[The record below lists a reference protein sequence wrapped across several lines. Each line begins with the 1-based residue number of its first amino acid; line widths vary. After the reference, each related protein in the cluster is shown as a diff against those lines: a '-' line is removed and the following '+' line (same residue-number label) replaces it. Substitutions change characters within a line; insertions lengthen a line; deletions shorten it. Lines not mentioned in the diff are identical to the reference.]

1 VCGIAGFAPIDPR
14 HKAAPHARRTLRA
27 MRGTLHHRGPDQA
40 GEALVGGVGLATARL
55 SILDVAGS
63 DQPIARGSG
72 RTTVVFNGEIYNFAE
87 LREELRARGRR
98 LTTRGDTEVIP
109 LLYEEF
115 GIRGCLERLRGMF
128 AFALYDKAQRRL
140 LLARDRL
147 GIKPLLAGEFGGQLL
162 FASELKACLAHPAFV
177 RQLDPDALAAYLLL
191 EYVPAPATI
200 YRGLRKVPPA
210 HYLELRDGAVTLE
223 RYWHPL
229 DAGPATGSE
238 PWLEK
243 LDDLLDRAV
252 TEELVADV
260 PVGTL
265 LSGGID
271 SSTVSWF
278 AARQDPSLRSFS
290 IGFDEPSFDES
301 AHARLAAEC
310 LRTDHHA
317 RAISS
322 SQIGHLLERT
332 MGFLD
337 EPLADSSLLPTYALS
352 RLVREAGVKVVLSGD
367 GGDELLAGYPT
378 YLAQQVVEGMPAL
391 PGRALELAR
400 ATVRRLPTRYDN
412 VSRDYQLKRFLDGLG
427 YPLPRRAGV
436 WLGAFLPHEIGPV
449 LGGAPVDQAQLFRG
463 LDGHAAAAA
472 GRDSLTAAQYVDLRT
487 YLVDDILT
495 KVDRASM
502 ACSLEVRVP
511 LLDHRL
517 VELALAMPASLRR
530 RGPLGKLILKR
541 LMAGRLPSPIVWRAK
556 KGFGAP
562 VAHWLRGDG
571 RAELMDTL
579 AGGAAG
585 RTGLLDQAEVDRL
598 ISEHLQGRADHRRR
612 LWTLLV
618 FVRWLEGPFGPDS
631 C

>member
-1 VCGIAGFAPIDPR
+1 MCGIAGFAPLDPTAR
-14 HKAAPHARRTLRA
+14 PAPHALRTLRA
-27 MRGTLHHRGPDQA
+27 MRDTLRHRGPDQS
-40 GEALVGGVGLATARL
+40 GELLVGGVGLATARL
-55 SILDVAGS
+55 SILDQAGS
-63 DQPIARGSG
+63 DQPITSGSG

-87 LREELRARGRR
+87 LRTELRARGHK

-115 GIRGCLERLRGMF
+115 GIHGCLERLRGMF
-128 AFALYDKAQRRL
+128 AFALYDRARRRL

-147 GIKPLLAGEFGGQLL
+147 GIKPLLAGEFDGQLL

-177 RQLDPDALAAYLLL
+177 RELDPDALAAYLLL
-191 EYVPAPATI
+191 EYVPAPKTI
-200 YRGLRKVPPA
+200 YRGLQKVPPA
-210 HYLELRDGAVTLE
+210 HYLELLDGGTTLN

-229 DAGPATGSE
+229 ARDQRSGSRR
-238 PWLEK
+238 WLEQ
-243 LDDLLDRAV
+243 LDELLDSAV
-252 TEELVADV
+252 TEQLVADV

-271 SSTVSWF
+271 SSAVSWY
-278 AARQDPSLRSFS
+278 AARRDPSLRSFS
-290 IGFDEPSFDES
+290 IGFEEPSFDES
-301 AHARLAAEC
+301 AHAQLAAQR

-317 RAISS
+317 RDISS
-322 SQIGHLLERT
+322 HQIRDLLEQT

-352 RLVREAGVKVVLSGD
+352 QLVRDAGVKVVLSGD

-378 YLAQQVVEGMPAL
+378 YLAHQLVEQLPAAPRGL
-391 PGRALELAR
+391 VDAAR
-400 ATVRRLPTRYDN
+400 SAVGRLPTRYDN

-427 YPLPRRAGV
+427 YPLPRRAAI

-449 LGGAPVDQAQLFRG
+449 LGGAPVDEDRLFSNHDVHG
-463 LDGHAAAAA
+463 AAAA
-472 GRDSLTAAQYVDLRT
+472 GVCSLTKAQYVDLRT

-517 VELALAMPASLRR
+517 VELAMAMPAFVRR
-530 RGPLGKLILKR
+530 RGPVGKLILRK
-541 LMAGRLPSPIVWRAK
+541 LMAGRLPSSILWRPK

-562 VAHWLRGDG
+562 VAHWLRGPG
-571 RAELMDTL
+571 RADLMDTL
-579 AGGAAG
+579 AGGAAA
-585 RTGLLDQAEVDRL
+585 RTGLLDQGVVDRL
-598 ISEHLQGRADHRRR
+598 IAEHLRGQADHRRR
-612 LWTLLV
+612 LWTLMV
-618 FVRWLEGPFGPDS
+618 FVRWLGGPFGPNS